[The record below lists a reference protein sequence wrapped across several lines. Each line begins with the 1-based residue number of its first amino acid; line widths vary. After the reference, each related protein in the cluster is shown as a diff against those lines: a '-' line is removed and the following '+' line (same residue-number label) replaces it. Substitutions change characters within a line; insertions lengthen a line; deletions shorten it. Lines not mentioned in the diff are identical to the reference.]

1 MVKYNVKVIHILP
14 VLYSSLYII
23 DSQAVTNTFH
33 FVLQNGSFE
42 DAKRSI
48 WRAEM
53 GRLGSPN
60 DTFENRVNIF
70 QYWFVVALLLR
81 SHEDG

>member
-1 MVKYNVKVIHILP
+1 MEYNVKVIHILP
-14 VLYSSLYII
+14 FLDSSSYII
-23 DSQAVTNTFH
+23 DSQAVTDTCH
-33 FVLQNGSFE
+33 FALQNGRFQ

-70 QYWFVVALLLR
+70 QYWFVVALLLL